1 MAAWTSEEEQRRKRR
16 KRILRGLLLGGAA
29 IGVPAL
35 INAAIARQ
43 ARRVDSTVW
52 GRRHRYAWDLAD
64 VLFQRLG
71 AGDPVVLLHSFGPG
85 HDSLEWRGVGEKL
98 ADSHQIFAP
107 DLPGW
112 GQSEAPAGGK
122 AALDGELYIEFLV
135 DFLDDVVRRRAVV
148 VASGLAAA
156 YAVEIAVDHPELV
169 RGLVLSCP
177 IGIDSASDEPDL
189 KDAVIHRLL
198 RMPVFGTSAMN
209 LYTNR
214 KGITRYL
221 LEDLYANPE
230 LVTETLIDHH
240 YRGSHQSS
248 NRSALVAYLSG
259 YLNHRVAPAVAR
271 LATPTLL
278 VWGRQAT
285 NPAVETADLW
295 LSMAPAA
302 STAAGMELEVL
313 DRAGALPHAERP
325 GAFAK
330 RLAQFVDELP
340 PA

>member
-35 INAAIARQ
+35 INTAIARR
-43 ARRVDSTVW
+43 ARRVESTVW

-85 HDSLEWRGVGEKL
+85 HDSLEWRAVAEKL
-98 ADSHQIFAP
+98 AETHQVFAP

-112 GQSEAPAGGK
+112 GRSEAPDAN
-122 AALDGELYIEFLV
+122 LDGELYLDFLV

-156 YAVEIAVDHPELV
+156 YAVEVAVDHPELV

-189 KDAVIHRLL
+189 KDAVIHRFLKL
-198 RMPVFGTSAMN
+198 PVFGASAMN
-209 LYTNR
+209 LYTSR
-214 KGITRYL
+214 KGIARYL
-221 LEDLYANPE
+221 VEEVYANPD
-230 LVTETLIDHH
+230 LVTEALVDHH
-240 YRGSHQSS
+240 YKGSHQPS

-259 YLNHRVAPAVAR
+259 YLNHRIAPALARVAV
-271 LATPTLL
+271 PTLL
-278 VWGRQAT
+278 VWGRQAVS
-285 NPAVETADLW
+285 PAVETADLW
-295 LSMAPAA
+295 LSTAPDSA
-302 STAAGMELEVL
+302 SVELEVL
-313 DRAGALPHAERP
+313 DRAGVQPHSERP
-325 GAFAK
+325 GAFA
-330 RLAQFVDELP
+330 RRVTEFVADLT